1 MAKVIWDNSLS
12 IDVGLIDDQHK
23 LWIEKFNKV
32 SEAVEKHEGPN
43 QIAQTLGFLIDY
55 TKLHFDTEEKHMGAN
70 NYPEFEEHRKMHE
83 ELKKTLEDL
92 VQDYDEE
99 GATHMLADY
108 LNNFL
113 SNWLINHI
121 KEVDLKFG
129 KFLQEKGI
137 SL

>member
-12 IDVGLIDDQHK
+12 INVGLIDEQHK
-23 LWIEKFNKV
+23 LWIEKLNKV
-32 SEAVEKHEGPN
+32 SNSVAEHEGPH

-55 TKLHFDTEEKHMGAN
+55 TQLHFETEEKHMAAN
-70 NYPEFEEHRKMHE
+70 NYPEFENHKKLHE
-83 ELKKTLEDL
+83 NLKNTLAEL

-99 GATHMLADY
+99 GATHLLAEY

-137 SL
+137 SI